1 MLLRTE
7 LKHQRKDGT
16 ENDERR
22 EKQADIKGKGYVSIG
37 IDGALASEA
46 SSISHKKRPISLFFP
61 STREEPLPI

>member
-37 IDGALASEA
+37 IDGALASKA
-46 SSISHKKRPISLFFP
+46 SSMTHKKRSTVLF
-61 STREEPLPI
+61 S